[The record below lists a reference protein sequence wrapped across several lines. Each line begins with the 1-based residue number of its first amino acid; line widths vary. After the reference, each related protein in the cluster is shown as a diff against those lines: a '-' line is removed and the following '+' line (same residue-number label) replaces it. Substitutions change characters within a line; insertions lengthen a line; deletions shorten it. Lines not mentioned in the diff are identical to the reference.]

1 MTPFERDKTSIRY
14 RVLDHITMYPGK
26 TARYLVTPYGAE
38 SIKIKV
44 ASDQQR
50 IEDRMPDI
58 LAECDRRGIKPEAW
72 CKIPIVSASGVVAP
86 LKTVWLGD
94 GEPTANQWGHNL

>member
-1 MTPFERDKTSIRY
+1 MTPKT
-14 RVLDHITMYPGK
+14 T
-26 TARYLVTPYGAE
+26 RYLVTPYGAD

-58 LAECDRRGIKPEAW
+58 LAECDRQGIKPEAW
-72 CKIPIVSASGVVAP
+72 CKISIVSTSGVVAP